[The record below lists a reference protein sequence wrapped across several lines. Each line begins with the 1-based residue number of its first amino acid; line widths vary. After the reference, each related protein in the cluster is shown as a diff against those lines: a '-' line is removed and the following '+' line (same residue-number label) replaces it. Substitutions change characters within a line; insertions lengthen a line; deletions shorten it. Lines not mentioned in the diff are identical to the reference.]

1 MGGMYVGR
9 GGAGGGKCC
18 GMFCIMLPGEIVVG
32 NGGAGG
38 CGGMFVGIAGG
49 GGCGGGMFIMPV
61 NTSAAGC
68 GTSMLPMSESDGIPW
83 NSGGVPIGKEGPPT
97 NGGPNGNGFGI
108 CI

>member
-1 MGGMYVGR
+1 MGGMFVGI

-18 GMFCIMLPGEIVVG
+18 GMFCIMSPGEIVVG

-38 CGGMFVGIAGG
+38 CGGMFVGNAGG
-49 GGCGGGMFIMPV
+49 GGGCGGMFIMPV